1 MKPKSPRDQ
10 EMIERF
16 QREIQRIPSRILAE
30 HFGTNRPTVE
40 RWKAGRNI
48 PTRSLLEFVLR
59 ELDEIKTKRAFALLE
74 REIKGRKFS

>member
-30 HFGTNRPTVE
+30 RFGTSRPTVD

-48 PTRSLLEFVLR
+48 PTRSVLESVLR
-59 ELDEIKTKRAFALLE
+59 ILDETKSKRAFAKLE
-74 REIKGRKFS
+74 REIKRRKSS